1 MGHKALLCNVD
12 LHGGLLALGVL
23 RAAGQEVAN
32 DELVQ
37 PLLIP
42 LRAEEEPEHLQTL
55 SGQCCLPAQ
64 SSAPMCRA
72 GKSLLLVG
80 SGP

>member
-1 MGHKALLCNVD
+1 MGHKALLCNVN

-23 RAAGQEVAN
+23 RAAGQEVAD

-37 PLLIP
+37 PLLIS
-42 LRAEEEPEHLQTL
+42 LRAEEEPERLQML

-72 GKSLLLVG
+72 GKSLMLVG